1 MYHVCCTFTSCSNNF
16 YRALDANPH
25 PAHRAPT
32 ASPTALARGRSRRFG
47 RAHLDSYAAI
57 DHVSSWGEKPFLG
70 KLRLCHSL
78 GSCAVVPN
86 LNHARVEITGG
97 YVRISTLALAPRT
110 SCAAGY
116 EKDSSEK
123 RSNFTIAC
131 GELGA
136 TVNERIEAAGSEGL
150 DDLRRTNS
158 EGRAYLLRPCQSSAS
173 RASRSLCKVCWAEGS
188 CLRGW

>member
-32 ASPTALARGRSRRFG
+32 ASPTALANRGRSRRFG

-78 GSCAVVPN
+78 GSGAVVPN
-86 LNHARVEITGG
+86 LNHVRVEITGG
-97 YVRISTLALAPRT
+97 YVRISKLALAPRT

-136 TVNERIEAAGSEGL
+136 TVNERIEAAGSGARRSAAHE
-150 DDLRRTNS
+150 LR
-158 EGRAYLLRPCQSSAS
+158 GPCVPSSALPKQCEPS
-173 RASRSLCKVCWAEGS
+173 VAISLQGVLG
-188 CLRGW
+188 GG